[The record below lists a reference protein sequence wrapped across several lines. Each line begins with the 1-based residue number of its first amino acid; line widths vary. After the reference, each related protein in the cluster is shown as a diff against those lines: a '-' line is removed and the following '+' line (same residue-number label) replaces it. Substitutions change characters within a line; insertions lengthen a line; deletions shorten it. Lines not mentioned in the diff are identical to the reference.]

1 MVKFK
6 ITKKIITTVA
16 AVVQRRCGTCICKFL
31 ISGPVPA
38 TTKMCDYMYP
48 NPDLFP
54 ENIWYQGIIQKTSQN
69 FGAKYR
75 NTVLQDPSFQ

>member
-16 AVVQRRCGTCICKFL
+16 AVVAELAHASSSFPGPFL
-31 ISGPVPA
+31 QQPNVI
-38 TTKMCDYMYP
+38 KMCDYP

-54 ENIWYQGIIQKTSQN
+54 ENIWYQGIIQKTIQN